1 MTAVTYTRYELLRTI
16 RNRRFF
22 IFTLAFPLILFLSVG
37 GAHQSTKIDGVSFT
51 LYYMSGMVAWGAMG
65 AVVAGGGRIA
75 LEREVGWNRQ
85 LRITPLS
92 VASYFRAK
100 VVSSYVMAILTLVL
114 LSVAGAAYGVHL
126 GAARWLEMGGLVLL
140 GLVPFTILG
149 IMVGHIINPD
159 AFGPVLGGGTA
170 LLALLSGAFG
180 PIVNGGFLL
189 TVVKALPSYWLVQ
202 AGKTAEGGGGWPLE
216 GWISVVG
223 WSIVLLAVAVR
234 VYERDTKRQ

>member
-22 IFTLAFPLILFLSVG
+22 IFTLAFPLILFLSIA
-37 GAHQSTKIDGVSFT
+37 GAHGNDKVDGVSFT

-75 LEREVGWNRQ
+75 LEREVGWTRQ

-100 VVSSYVMAILTLVL
+100 VVSSYVMAILTLLL
-114 LSVAGAAYGVHL
+114 LSVAGVAYGVHL
-126 GAARWLEMGGLVLL
+126 GAARWLEMGGLVLM
-140 GLVPFTILG
+140 GLIPFTILG
-149 IMVGHIINPD
+149 IMVGHLINPD

-202 AGKTAEGGGGWPLE
+202 AGKTAQGGGAWPLE
-216 GWISVVG
+216 GWISVIG
-223 WSIVLLAVAVR
+223 WSIVLLALAVR
-234 VYERDTKRQ
+234 VYQRDTGRT

>member
-22 IFTLAFPLILFLSVG
+22 IFTLAFPLILFLLVA
-37 GAHQSTKIDGVSFT
+37 GAHGSTKINGVSFT

-65 AVVAGGGRIA
+65 AVVGGGGRIA
-75 LEREVGWNRQ
+75 LEREVGWTRQ

-92 VASYFRAK
+92 VASYLRAK
-100 VVSSYVMAILTLVL
+100 VVCSYLMAILTLVL
-114 LSVAGAAYGVHL
+114 LSGAGIAYGVHL
-126 GAARWLEMGGLVLL
+126 GPPRWLEMGGLVLL

-149 IMVGHIINPD
+149 IMMGHLINPD
-159 AFGPVLGGGTA
+159 AFGPALGGGTA

-189 TVVKALPSYWLVQ
+189 TVVKVLPSYWLVQ
-202 AGKTAEGGGGWPLE
+202 AGKTAQGGGGWPLE
-216 GWISVVG
+216 GWISVAG
-223 WSIVLLAVAVR
+223 WSIVLLALAIR
-234 VYERDTKRQ
+234 VYQRDTGRA